1 MNDVRRDTLT
11 FEPDAS
17 RLPRSIAFH
26 AARWAPVLG
35 LALLTYL
42 LYPLSRGFDA
52 PMLDVG
58 EVAPTE
64 VLAPFEFAVR
74 KSAAEMA
81 REGEALAGTVRPI
94 YEYHG
99 GIIDSSNARV
109 DSLFTALDSVTSPQG
124 RAEVALG
131 FGVRLTS
138 EEAEH
143 LQSRRRRRAFRTSLE
158 RLLGRTL
165 TLGVPAGGTV
175 ESELSR
181 EIVVRRAG
189 RERVVRRDSVLSYGR
204 FLERRADEHPEPN
217 SSLGDQIFLKMINA
231 FFRPTLIPNGAETEA
246 LRAQLRASVD
256 SVKDVVRQNERIIN
270 AHEVVTPEARDR
282 LVALRAD
289 LLRQAA
295 GESIS
300 LRGGAGQ
307 VVQNALIIS
316 IFWLLLT
323 LYRRETYRQLR
334 QVLVLALLFGLVVVG
349 AAVNY
354 RFINAGP
361 ELIPIPFAT
370 MLITVLLSG
379 RVSMVAA
386 AVLAVLLGTQVA
398 YGGPG
403 GLYLPLL
410 GGVGGALSV
419 RAIRSRTQVLTSGA
433 IVTGAFILASTTLAL
448 RLGWSFPE
456 LGSSIMRGAANAVVS
471 AAFVTFALPIFESLA
486 GVTTDMTLLELSDPS
501 RPLLRKL
508 ATEAP
513 GTYAHSI
520 AMANLCEAACNAV
533 GANGLLARV
542 GCYYHD
548 IGKLKKPQFFVENQA
563 PGVNPHDKLKPDVS
577 AGIIRNHIRDG
588 LALAEEHRLPEV
600 IKAFIPEHHGTAEI
614 TYFLER
620 ARSRGIETETSPEH
634 YRYPGPRPQSVET
647 AVALLADGVEAG
659 LRVLDEPTPQKI
671 AAAIDHI
678 VRQRIT
684 AGQLEE
690 APLTLAQL
698 NRVKAE
704 FVRVLTGMHH
714 NRIDYPKASGG
725 ITAGWQAASPA

>member
-1 MNDVRRDTLT
+1 M
-11 FEPDAS
+11 
-17 RLPRSIAFH
+17 
-26 AARWAPVLG
+26 
-35 LALLTYL
+35 
-42 LYPLSRGFDA
+42 
-52 PMLDVG
+52 
-58 EVAPTE
+58 
-64 VLAPFEFAVR
+64 
-74 KSAAEMA
+74 
-81 REGEALAGTVRPI
+81 
-94 YEYHG
+94 
-99 GIIDSSNARV
+99 
-109 DSLFTALDSVTSPQG
+109 
-124 RAEVALG
+124 
-131 FGVRLTS
+131 
-138 EEAEH
+138 
-143 LQSRRRRRAFRTSLE
+143 
-158 RLLGRTL
+158 
-165 TLGVPAGGTV
+165 
-175 ESELSR
+175 
-181 EIVVRRAG
+181 
-189 RERVVRRDSVLSYGR
+189 
-204 FLERRADEHPEPN
+204 
-217 SSLGDQIFLKMINA
+217 
-231 FFRPTLIPNGAETEA
+231 
-246 LRAQLRASVD
+246 
-256 SVKDVVRQNERIIN
+256 
-270 AHEVVTPEARDR
+270 
-282 LVALRAD
+282 
-289 LLRQAA
+289 
-295 GESIS
+295 
-300 LRGGAGQ
+300 
-307 VVQNALIIS
+307 
-316 IFWLLLT
+316 LT

-684 AGQLEE
+684 AGQFEE